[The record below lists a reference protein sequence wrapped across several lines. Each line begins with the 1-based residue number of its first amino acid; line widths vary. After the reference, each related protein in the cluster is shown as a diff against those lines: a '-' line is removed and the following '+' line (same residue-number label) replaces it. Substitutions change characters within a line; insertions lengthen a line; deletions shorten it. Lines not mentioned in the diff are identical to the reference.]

1 MNTSIS
7 IMSGLAPSKEGAKA
21 TQILHSPMDE
31 VTHIRSLR
39 KVLIAE
45 SRELQLPLSVTKA
58 LEVVNGYMKSG
69 TDAHGWRKVDWKP
82 RGNGS
87 SNQHK
92 CVPAAFDRRPI
103 GPTGNIAA
111 AQAAAAAAL
120 GTTVPAAGGAGRSSE
135 SSSKSA
141 VRSATIHTG
150 PPVRYVSKFKTAAPE
165 KVDDT
170 ILNTIILGKLNKF
183 STGNYDDIKDFLCQ
197 ILDSG
202 QTDFL
207 KHFMLLVFQKAAA
220 EEFFCPLYAKLLS
233 ELSSKYTILLSE
245 MATLYGEYIQI
256 FEEIDESSA
265 ADYNDFVKRTEQKK
279 YRLGYSQFL
288 AELIKHGTVN
298 TDFFMKTVQT
308 ICKQLTHAAKKEDST
323 RIVEEYADCLS
334 RIMKAIQTSTATES
348 IKSIRKEIC
357 ADAAILEPFTK
368 KDPANKS
375 LSNKAR
381 FAMMDIYEAVSKF

>member
-1 MNTSIS
+1 
-7 IMSGLAPSKEGAKA
+7 MSGSAPCIKQGLPVS
-21 TQILHSPMDE
+21 QILLASIEE
-31 VTHIRSLR
+31 VAHIRSLR
-39 KVLIAE
+39 K
-45 SRELQLPLSVTKA
+45 ELRDPIISLPVMKA
-58 LEVVNGYMKSG
+58 LDIVNGYLKSG
-69 TDAHGWRKVDWKP
+69 TDVQGWRKVDWKP

-92 CVPAAFDRRPI
+92 CVPAAFDRRS
-103 GPTGNIAA
+103 GTNTNTIAA
-111 AQAAAAAAL
+111 QVAAAAVL
-120 GTTVPAAGGAGRSSE
+120 GTSVSAAGGAGRS
-135 SSSKSA
+135 
-141 VRSATIHTG
+141 ATIYTG
-150 PPVRYVSKFKTAAPE
+150 PPVRYVSKFKSATPE
-165 KVDDT
+165 KIDDT

-183 STGNYDDIKDFLCQ
+183 STRNYDDIKDFLCQ

-207 KHFMLLVFQKAAA
+207 KHFMLLVFQKAAG

-308 ICKQLTHAAKKEDST
+308 ICKQLTQTSKKDDSI

-334 RIMKAIQTSTATES
+334 RIIKAIQTSTATDS
-348 IKSIRKEIC
+348 IKFIRKEIC
-357 ADAAILEPFTK
+357 KDVAILEPYTK

-381 FAMMDIYEAVSKF
+381 FALLDIYEAVSKF

>member
-1 MNTSIS
+1 
-7 IMSGLAPSKEGAKA
+7 MSGLTPTSKEGPKA
-21 TQILHSPMDE
+21 QTLHSSAEE
-31 VTHIRSLR
+31 VAHIRSLR
-39 KVLIAE
+39 KFLNAPSDTGE
-45 SRELQLPLSVTKA
+45 FREPTLPLSVVKA
-58 LEVVNGYMKSG
+58 LDVVHEYLKSG
-69 TDAHGWRKVDWKP
+69 TDAQGWRKVDWKP

-87 SNQHK
+87 SNLHK
-92 CVPAAFDRRPI
+92 CVPAAFERKSVSS
-103 GPTGNIAA
+103 NIVA

-120 GTTVPAAGGAGRSSE
+120 GTSAAGGAG
-135 SSSKSA
+135 KSI
-141 VRSATIHTG
+141 TYTG
-150 PPVRYVSKFKTAAPE
+150 PPVRYVSKFKSAAEE
-165 KVDDT
+165 KVDDK

-183 STGNYDDIKDFLCQ
+183 SAGNFDDIKDFLCQ

-233 ELSSKYTILLSE
+233 ELSSKYTILLTE

-265 ADYNDFVKRTEQKK
+265 ADYDDFVKRTEQKK

-298 TDFFMKTVQT
+298 TELFMKTVQT
-308 ICKQLTHAAKKEDST
+308 ICKQLIQTAKKDDST

-334 RIMKAIQTSTATES
+334 RIMKAIQTSVTNES
-348 IKSIRKEIC
+348 IMHIRKEIC
-357 ADAAILEPFTK
+357 KDVECLQPYTK

-381 FAMMDIYEAVSKF
+381 FGLMDIYDAATKF

>member
-1 MNTSIS
+1 
-7 IMSGLAPSKEGAKA
+7 MSGVAPSMDGVKA
-21 TQILHSPMDE
+21 VQILHSSIEE
-31 VTHIRSLR
+31 VAHIRSLR
-39 KVLIAE
+39 KVLVSD
-45 SRELQLPLSVTKA
+45 SREPSLPLSVMKA

-69 TDAHGWRKVDWKP
+69 TDTHGWRKVDWKP

-92 CVPAAFDRRPI
+92 CVPAAFDRKSASSN
-103 GPTGNIAA
+103 NIVA
-111 AQAAAAAAL
+111 AQVAAAAAL
-120 GTTVPAAGGAGRSSE
+120 GTTVPTHGGAGRSS
-135 SSSKSA
+135 
-141 VRSATIHTG
+141 TYHTG

-183 STGNYDDIKDFLCQ
+183 STRNYDDIKDFLCQ

-256 FEEIDESSA
+256 FEEIDDSSA

-298 TDFFMKTVQT
+298 TDFFMKTVKT
-308 ICKQLTHAAKKEDST
+308 ICKQLTQAAKKDDCI
-323 RIVEEYADCLS
+323 RIVEEYADCLI

-357 ADAAILEPFTK
+357 ADSIILEPFTK
-368 KDPANKS
+368 RDPANKS

-381 FAMMDIYEAVSKF
+381 FALLDIYEAISKF